1 MPAQMKAFR
10 QTNDDYRPTRR
21 KVCVT
26 VRLFVDGEDVAA
38 TLLYI
43 SRDGAKLK
51 VPYAVLPGSAVALHL
66 HGANVPALV
75 QWSHDQRV
83 GLRFLDRLERD
94 VLVAL
99 EGRDDTDDV
108 FG

>member
-1 MPAQMKAFR
+1 MPAQMKTFR
-10 QTNDDYRPTRR
+10 QTIYDYRPTRR
-21 KVCVT
+21 KNCVT
-26 VRLFVDGEDVAA
+26 VRLSVDGEDVAA
-38 TLLYI
+38 TLLDI
-43 SRDGAKLK
+43 SRDGAKLN
-51 VPYAVLPGSAVALHL
+51 VPYAVLPGSAVTLHL
-66 HGANVPALV
+66 GGADVPALV
-75 QWSHDQRV
+75 QWSRDQKV